1 MANSAHA
8 QTAHASAANTHLG
21 GPAPPQAAFAMIC
34 HHALATGFP
43 RLVAAGIIL
52 LALIITIAAVRVLC
66 AGLTGSTNPA
76 ATQPNR

>member
-1 MANSAHA
+1 MF
-8 QTAHASAANTHLG
+8 T
-21 GPAPPQAAFAMIC
+21 MIY

-43 RLVAAGIIL
+43 RPVAAGIIL